1 MKMITEKQKK
11 FINDIKGVI
20 TENGIN
26 AIDAL
31 DLNKFTCYDASKLIG
46 GLLGLRD
53 CYKAISRGACVTST
67 AYCNGLR
74 DGYSRIFDLIQGGGW
89 LTKVSKKEMPYFE
102 AEKKLVESCID
113 ACYDYHIGKYDIR
126 YKDKEFSKNGK
137 LLSCK
142 AVFVKQTMIGVEVK
156 YNKD

>member
-1 MKMITEKQKK
+1 MTEQERRVVNHAMKILEQSQDEEARALAVKLLEQGTKVPLQKVQ
-11 FINDIKGVI
+11 FY
-20 TENGIN
+20 
-26 AIDAL
+26 A
-31 DLNKFTCYDASKLIG
+31 
-46 GLLGLRD
+46 
-53 CYKAISRGACVTST
+53 

-74 DGYSRIFDLIQGGGW
+74 DGYSRIFDL
-89 LTKVSKKEMPYFE
+89 
-102 AEKKLVESCID
+102 LVESCID

-156 YNKD
+156 YNKDKE

>member
-1 MKMITEKQKK
+1 MTEQERRVVNHAMKILEQSQDEEARALAVKLLEQGTKVPLQKVQ
-11 FINDIKGVI
+11 FY
-20 TENGIN
+20 
-26 AIDAL
+26 A
-31 DLNKFTCYDASKLIG
+31 
-46 GLLGLRD
+46 
-53 CYKAISRGACVTST
+53 
-67 AYCNGLR
+67 AYSNGLR

-89 LTKVSKKEMPYFE
+89 LAKVTKKEMPYFE

-113 ACYDYHIGKYDIR
+113 ACGKYDIR

-156 YNKD
+156 YNKDKE

>member
-1 MKMITEKQKK
+1 MTEQERRVVNHAMKILEQSQDDEARALAVKLMEQGTKVPLQKVQ
-11 FINDIKGVI
+11 FY
-20 TENGIN
+20 
-26 AIDAL
+26 A
-31 DLNKFTCYDASKLIG
+31 
-46 GLLGLRD
+46 
-53 CYKAISRGACVTST
+53 

-74 DGYSRIFDLIQGGGW
+74 DGYSRIFDLIQGGEW
-89 LTKVSKKEMPYFE
+89 LAKVTKKEMPYFE

-156 YNKD
+156 YNKDKE

>member
-1 MKMITEKQKK
+1 MTEQERRVVNHAMKILEQSQDDEARALAVKLLEQGTKVPLQKVQ
-11 FINDIKGVI
+11 FY
-20 TENGIN
+20 
-26 AIDAL
+26 A
-31 DLNKFTCYDASKLIG
+31 
-46 GLLGLRD
+46 
-53 CYKAISRGACVTST
+53 

-74 DGYSRIFDLIQGGGW
+74 DGYSRIFDLIQ
-89 LTKVSKKEMPYFE
+89 VSKKEMPYFE

-142 AVFVKQTMIGVEVK
+142 AVFVKQTLIGVEVK
-156 YNKD
+156 YNKDKE